1 MKAFIRVA
9 VIGALFVVAGYSHAS
24 AQLKIGV
31 VVSETILDALPEFK
45 QAQARIEAAQKAYVD
60 TLQAAKSELQQQ
72 FEQFQQ
78 QAGTLNAETKKQ
90 EQTRLTQ
97 TDQRIQEYQ
106 NYHLGAQGTVAQL
119 QNELLQPIRA
129 RVLAAIEAI
138 AKQQK
143 LDAVM
148 EKAQGGFLY
157 VDPKID
163 ITFKV
168 LDHLQSGGK

>member
-9 VIGALFVVAGYSHAS
+9 AIGALFVVAGYTNAS
-24 AQLKIGV
+24 AQLKVGV
-31 VVSETILDALPEFK
+31 VVSETIISALPEFK
-45 QAQARIEAAQKAYVD
+45 QVQQQIETLQKAYLD
-60 TLQAAKSELQQQ
+60 TLQAVKTDFDQQ
-72 FEQFQQ
+72 FQRYQQ
-78 QAGTLNAETKKQ
+78 QAGTLNAETKAK
-90 EQTRLTQ
+90 EEERLTQ
-97 TDQRIQEYQ
+97 MQQRLQAYQ
-106 NYHLGAQGTVAQL
+106 NYHLGPQGTVIQK

-129 RVLAAIEAI
+129 RVIGAIEAI

-148 EKAQGGFLY
+148 EKAEGGFLY

-168 LDHLQSGGK
+168 LDYLQGGGK